1 MKKSFSPTFLKTY
14 STTDAIKVTTEA
26 LFLKSN
32 EQLLLKPEH
41 ICVLLVRLVLP
52 SNSLNSL
59 SQNSNF
65 KGECLG
71 KPLFQVSQRVTS
83 LRVKVIN
90 REDEY
95 GIRLN
100 NDRHLRIILLLLIF
114 HMRQHKVSMSYLLKV
129 IGKSPTLT
137 S

>member
-1 MKKSFSPTFLKTY
+1 MKKRFSSTFLKTY
-14 STTDAIKVTTEA
+14 STTDATKGTEA

-32 EQLLLKPEH
+32 EQLLLGPEH
-41 ICVLLVRLVLP
+41 ICVLLVRLVLS

-71 KPLFQVSQRVTS
+71 KPLFKVSQRVTS

-100 NDRHLRIILLLLIF
+100 NDRNLRIILLLLIF
-114 HMRQHKVSMSYLLKV
+114 DMSQHKVSISYLLKV
-129 IGKSPTLT
+129 ISKSPTLT